1 MSPSGQYGVLGVRSG
16 PFDVWKPPNL
26 GGGTPESCPQI
37 CDLERLARDTA
48 VFLFWAVLVTR
59 VWAQIDQKRG
69 LAAGTGC

>member
-26 GGGTPESCPQI
+26 GGGTPEKCPRI
-37 CDLERLARDTA
+37 RDLECLARDTA
-48 VFLFWAVLVTR
+48 VFPFWAVLVTR